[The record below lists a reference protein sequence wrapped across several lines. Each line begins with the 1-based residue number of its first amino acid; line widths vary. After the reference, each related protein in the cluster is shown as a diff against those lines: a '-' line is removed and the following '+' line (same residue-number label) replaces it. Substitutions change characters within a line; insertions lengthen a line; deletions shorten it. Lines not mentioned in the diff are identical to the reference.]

1 MSEEYLYIES
11 KIKALF
17 LKGNNILLF
26 TEKDEKKNI
35 FSKVKSIYL
44 DMQYNDKPIHGF
56 FILNENLQELLDALY
71 QEENTSN
78 AKRLSEKQVFDIM
91 KHYAKYE
98 YIISDID
105 KESMPY
111 RANCFCKCKSDS
123 TENEVIIKQSVNTI
137 VSFISVKNRTIEL
150 DIELDYLKSM

>member
-11 KIKALF
+11 KIKSSF

-35 FSKVKSIYL
+35 FSKMKSMYL
-44 DMQYNDKPIHGF
+44 NMQYNDKPIHEF

-78 AKRLSEKQVFDIM
+78 VKELSEKLILIKKVCLIVQIAFANVNQIQLKM
-91 KHYAKYE
+91 K
-98 YIISDID
+98 
-105 KESMPY
+105 
-111 RANCFCKCKSDS
+111 
-123 TENEVIIKQSVNTI
+123 
-137 VSFISVKNRTIEL
+137 
-150 DIELDYLKSM
+150 

>member
-11 KIKALF
+11 KIKASF

-35 FSKVKSIYL
+35 FSKMKSMYL
-44 DMQYNDKPIHGF
+44 NMQYNDKPIHGF

-71 QEENTSN
+71 QEENTLN
-78 AKRLSEKQVFDIM
+78 VKELSEKQVIDIM

-105 KESMPY
+105 KESMPF

-123 TENEVIIKQSVNTI
+123 AKNEVIIKQNINNI

-150 DIELDYLKSM
+150 DIELDCLKSM